1 MGVLSRATIAAGQR
15 NVENE
20 KNIQDLT
27 FSLVRYDRMR
37 RDSNLLYKP
46 RVRTVSSSSSNNCS
60 SRRSSV
66 ICNTFDL
73 EELEEVL
80 VTFNEQMV
88 NKEVAFGDLTA
99 AQVVENEVEVVER
112 LKTWQDQLAN
122 TRSPDPFVGLPVD
135 EQSPVRSTKRALDF
149 VKTFFAQRL
158 DEAMLNGQTLTTGCS
173 GRRGRAGKWSPGKAV
188 LILRA
193 GVEDL

>member
-60 SRRSSV
+60 RRSSV

-80 VTFNEQMV
+80 VTFDEQMV
-88 NKEVAFGDLTA
+88 NKEVAL
-99 AQVVENEVEVVER
+99 EISPLLR
-112 LKTWQDQLAN
+112 WLR
-122 TRSPDPFVGLPVD
+122 TRSRWWND
-135 EQSPVRSTKRALDF
+135 
-149 VKTFFAQRL
+149 
-158 DEAMLNGQTLTTGCS
+158 
-173 GRRGRAGKWSPGKAV
+173 
-188 LILRA
+188 
-193 GVEDL
+193 

>member
-1 MGVLSRATIAAGQR
+1 
-15 NVENE
+15 
-20 KNIQDLT
+20 
-27 FSLVRYDRMR
+27 MR

-99 AQVVENEVEVVER
+99 VQVVENELEVVER
-112 LKTWQDQLAN
+112 LKAWQDQLAN

-135 EQSPVRSTKRALDF
+135 EQSPVRSTKRALDLDE
-149 VKTFFAQRL
+149 TFFAQRL
-158 DEAMLNGQTLTTGCS
+158 DEAMLNGQTLSTGCS
-173 GRRGRAGKWSPGKAV
+173 GRRDRAGQLSPGKAV

-193 GVEDL
+193 GVVDI

>member
-1 MGVLSRATIAAGQR
+1 
-15 NVENE
+15 
-20 KNIQDLT
+20 
-27 FSLVRYDRMR
+27 MR

-60 SRRSSV
+60 RRSSV

-80 VTFNEQMV
+80 VTFNEEV

-112 LKTWQDQLAN
+112 LKAWQDQLAN

-149 VKTFFAQRL
+149 
-158 DEAMLNGQTLTTGCS
+158 
-173 GRRGRAGKWSPGKAV
+173 
-188 LILRA
+188 
-193 GVEDL
+193 

>member
-1 MGVLSRATIAAGQR
+1 MGVLSRVTIAAGQR
-15 NVENE
+15 NENNK
-20 KNIQDLT
+20 KNIKDLT
-27 FSLVRYDRMR
+27 FSLLRYDRMR

-46 RVRTVSSSSSNNCS
+46 RVRTVSSSSSNNC

-99 AQVVENEVEVVER
+99 AQVVEKEVEVVER
-112 LKTWQDQLAN
+112 LKAWQDQLAN

-149 VKTFFAQRL
+149 LIKFFCSKVGRGNVERTDPYHGLQWETSQSWQVESWEGSL
-158 DEAMLNGQTLTTGCS
+158 DSE
-173 GRRGRAGKWSPGKAV
+173 GRC
-188 LILRA
+188 
-193 GVEDL
+193 

>member
-1 MGVLSRATIAAGQR
+1 
-15 NVENE
+15 
-20 KNIQDLT
+20 
-27 FSLVRYDRMR
+27 MR

-46 RVRTVSSSSSNNCS
+46 RVRTVSSSSSNNCN

-80 VTFNEQMV
+80 LYLNEQMLDI
-88 NKEVAFGDLTA
+88 EVAFEDLTS

-112 LKTWQDQLAN
+112 LKTWQDQLAS

-135 EQSPVRSTKRALDF
+135 EQSPVRTSTRTNRALDF
-149 VKTFFAQRL
+149 LKIKQ
-158 DEAMLNGQTLTTGCS
+158 
-173 GRRGRAGKWSPGKAV
+173 V
-188 LILRA
+188 LLKGWTRQC
-193 GVEDL
+193 

>member
-1 MGVLSRATIAAGQR
+1 MKTAK
-15 NVENE
+15 

-60 SRRSSV
+60 RRSSV

-80 VTFNEQMV
+80 VTFDEQMV

-112 LKTWQDQLAN
+112 LKAWQDQLAN

-135 EQSPVRSTKRALDF
+135 EQSPVRSTTRALDSDE
-149 VKTFFAQRL
+149 TFFCQKVGRGHVERTDPYHGLQWETRQSWQVESWEGSL
-158 DEAMLNGQTLTTGCS
+158 DSEGRCCGSLN
-173 GRRGRAGKWSPGKAV
+173 
-188 LILRA
+188 IL
-193 GVEDL
+193 EHL

>member
-1 MGVLSRATIAAGQR
+1 
-15 NVENE
+15 
-20 KNIQDLT
+20 
-27 FSLVRYDRMR
+27 MR

-80 VTFNEQMV
+80 LYLNGQMLDM
-88 NKEVAFGDLTA
+88 EVAFGDLTS

-112 LKTWQDQLAN
+112 LKAWQDQLAS

-135 EQSPVRSTKRALDF
+135 EQSPVRTSTRTNRALDF
-149 VKTFFAQRL
+149 LKIKQ
-158 DEAMLNGQTLTTGCS
+158 
-173 GRRGRAGKWSPGKAV
+173 V
-188 LILRA
+188 LLKGWTRQC
-193 GVEDL
+193 

>member
-1 MGVLSRATIAAGQR
+1 
-15 NVENE
+15 
-20 KNIQDLT
+20 
-27 FSLVRYDRMR
+27 MR

-46 RVRTVSSSSSNNCS
+46 RVRTVSSSSSNNC

-80 VTFNEQMV
+80 VTFNEQMA

-112 LKTWQDQLAN
+112 LKAWQDQLAN

-135 EQSPVRSTKRALDF
+135 EQSPVRSTKRVLDF
-149 VKTFFAQRL
+149 SMKHFFAHRL

-173 GRRGRAGKWSPGKAV
+173 GRRGRAGQLNPGKAV
-188 LILRA
+188 SILRA
-193 GVEDL
+193 GDVGL

>member
-15 NVENE
+15 NEE
-20 KNIQDLT
+20 KTKNNIQDLT

-46 RVRTVSSSSSNNCS
+46 TVRTVSSSSSNNC

-99 AQVVENEVEVVER
+99 VQVVENEVEVVER
-112 LKTWQDQLAN
+112 LKAWQDQLAN

-135 EQSPVRSTKRALDF
+135 EQSPVRTSTRTNRALDF
-149 VKTFFAQRL
+149 LKIKQ
-158 DEAMLNGQTLTTGCS
+158 
-173 GRRGRAGKWSPGKAV
+173 V
-188 LILRA
+188 LLKGWTRQC
-193 GVEDL
+193 

>member
-60 SRRSSV
+60 RRSSV

-99 AQVVENEVEVVER
+99 VQVVENELEVVER
-112 LKTWQDQLAN
+112 LKAWQDQLAN

-173 GRRGRAGKWSPGKAV
+173 GRRDRAGKLSPGKAV

>member
-15 NVENE
+15 NEE
-20 KNIQDLT
+20 KTKNNIQDLT

-112 LKTWQDQLAN
+112 LKAWQDQLAN

-135 EQSPVRSTKRALDF
+135 EQSPVRYTKRALDF
-149 VKTFFAQRL
+149 SINHFWLKGWTRQ
-158 DEAMLNGQTLTTGCS
+158 C
-173 GRRGRAGKWSPGKAV
+173 
-188 LILRA
+188 
-193 GVEDL
+193 

>member
-15 NVENE
+15 NENNK
-20 KNIQDLT
+20 KNIKDLT
-27 FSLVRYDRMR
+27 FSLLRYDRMR

-80 VTFNEQMV
+80 VTFNEEV

-112 LKTWQDQLAN
+112 LKAWQDQLAN

-149 VKTFFAQRL
+149 
-158 DEAMLNGQTLTTGCS
+158 
-173 GRRGRAGKWSPGKAV
+173 
-188 LILRA
+188 
-193 GVEDL
+193 

>member
-15 NVENE
+15 NEE
-20 KNIQDLT
+20 KTKNNIQDLT

-60 SRRSSV
+60 RRSSV

-88 NKEVAFGDLTA
+88 DKEISPLL
-99 AQVVENEVEVVER
+99 R
-112 LKTWQDQLAN
+112 LLR
-122 TRSPDPFVGLPVD
+122 TRS
-135 EQSPVRSTKRALDF
+135 RWW
-149 VKTFFAQRL
+149 
-158 DEAMLNGQTLTTGCS
+158 NG
-173 GRRGRAGKWSPGKAV
+173 
-188 LILRA
+188 
-193 GVEDL
+193 